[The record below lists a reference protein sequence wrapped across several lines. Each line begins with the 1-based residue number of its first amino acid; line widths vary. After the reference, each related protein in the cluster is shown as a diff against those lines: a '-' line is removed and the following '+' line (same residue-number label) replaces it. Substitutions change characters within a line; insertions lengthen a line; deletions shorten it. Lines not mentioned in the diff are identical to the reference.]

1 MMGLSYFVI
10 ISATGILNFAQGEW
24 MMLSAMLGAAL
35 VTATLPYPLAVVL
48 SIAGATSVSLLAERL
63 VIRPLQARNADI
75 NIMVVALLGIL
86 VVVRYS
92 TGLVFGRAEVRLDGP
107 FPAVPIVLGDSL
119 FILPQTLVIFAV
131 TAATFV
137 ALWMYLYGTTFGR
150 SFRIAAMN
158 SLYPDMPSS
167 ISAASASRHSPSVA
181 DRGHPGVALCFDACR
196 RLPDW
201 RGTRCKGLHRIDHRW
216 AGFAAGCAGRRPDAW
231 PVRGGDRLL
240 RWLVVQRGHR
250 VPDADAVP
258 VRATEGPDRVAL
270 AGRMSDRCDASPPDG
285 LDRALWT
292 KRRLWCGGR

>member
-1 MMGLSYFVI
+1 MEYLPLILISGAQVGCVYAMMGLSYFVI
-10 ISATGILNFAQGEW
+10 INATGILNFAQGEW
-24 MMLSAMLGAAL
+24 MMLSAVLGAAL

-137 ALWMYLYGTTFGR
+137 ALWMYLYRTTFGR
-150 SFRIAAMN
+150 SFRIAAIDPLGAQIVGVDLGRVRFAAFAIGGLIAAILAWLYAPIYAAGYLIGEAPGVKGFIALIIGGLVSPLGALVGGLLLGLFEVATAYYVG
-158 SLYPDMPSS
+158 SLYSEGIAFLMLMLFLFVRPKGL
-167 ISAASASRHSPSVA
+167 IASRW
-181 DRGHPGVALCFDACR
+181 RDA
-196 RLPDW
+196 
-201 RGTRCKGLHRIDHRW
+201 
-216 AGFAAGCAGRRPDAW
+216 
-231 PVRGGDRLL
+231 
-240 RWLVVQRGHR
+240 
-250 VPDADAVP
+250 
-258 VRATEGPDRVAL
+258 
-270 AGRMSDRCDASPPDG
+270 
-285 LDRALWT
+285 
-292 KRRLWCGGR
+292 